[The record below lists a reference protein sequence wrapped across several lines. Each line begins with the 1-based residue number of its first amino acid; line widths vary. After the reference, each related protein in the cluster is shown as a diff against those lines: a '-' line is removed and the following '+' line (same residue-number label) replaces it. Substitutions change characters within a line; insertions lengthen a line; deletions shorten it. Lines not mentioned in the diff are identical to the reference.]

1 MQGDVRLIKRWRY
14 RFLLVMLLA
23 IIILQPLFQGLVFG
37 QAVLVLAYGTIL
49 AGGVYAT
56 GPEPWLSGLCSTL
69 AAGLAGL
76 NMYILFVGSNEVSVA
91 FTVALIAV
99 TFFFA
104 VFVVSRTLITLVSA
118 PAEDADALAG
128 AVFGYFLLVVVW
140 ALFFRALEIRSPGA
154 FSLAAD
160 GDPFTELLY
169 FSLVTITTLG
179 YGDVSPVAPFAR
191 ISAGLEAAMGTLYIA
206 ILIARVVG
214 ALSRRR
220 D

>member
-56 GPEPWLSGLCSTL
+56 RPQPWLSAFCSGL
-69 AAGLAGL
+69 AAVLVGISW
-76 NMYILFVGSNEVSVA
+76 YSLFSATTES
-91 FTVALIAV
+91 TVALIVV
-99 TFFFA
+99 TFLFGAFA
-104 VFVVSRTLITLVSA
+104 AARVLIMLVSA
-118 PAEDADALAG
+118 PAEDADSLAG

-140 ALFFRALEIRSPGA
+140 ALFFRALDIRSPGA

-206 ILIARVVG
+206 ILIARIVG